1 MIFIL
6 FIAMAC
12 IDRRSFLPCP
22 FLPPAFMVLALVAMV
37 AEGLQ

>member
-1 MIFIL
+1 MIIFL

-12 IDRRSFLPCP
+12 IDWRSFLPCP
-22 FLPPAFMVLALVAMV
+22 MLPPLFGALAFIAMV